1 MKNVFFLLPLLLY
14 WFIPPA
20 IAQAPAK
27 VSVRGTVADSAS
39 RPLDGAT
46 VMLLSGRDS
55 SLVSFARSQTNGGFE
70 FKNVANEA
78 YLLQITYVGLQKFSQ
93 RLNKQTNDVLDLGLV
108 PLLPIPKDLDEV
120 VIRGDRAP
128 VQIRQD
134 TIEYNAG
141 SFKVQPNAVVED
153 LLKRLPGVE
162 VDRDGTVRA
171 QGQQVQRVTVDGK
184 EFFGRDPKIATR
196 NLPAD
201 AIDKVQVLDRKSDQA
216 QFTGIDD
223 GQREKA
229 INLTLKEEKKN
240 MTFGNL
246 TGGAGPDH
254 RYSLR
259 GNVNRFSKTKQLS
272 FLGMGNNVNQ
282 QGFSMEDYMNFTG
295 ASQRMMSG
303 QGGMRIQINS
313 DDDTAI
319 PLNFGGRTNG
329 YLTNWA
335 GGVNFN
341 NQITPKTEVNGSYFY
356 NQLGQDIDRLTN
368 RQSFLPIGTIG
379 SNQNTNQ
386 HTGNVT
392 HRGNLVLD
400 QKIDSSNSFRLTN
413 RFDYRRNN
421 ATVLGQSKAF
431 GINGQLEN
439 DGIRTTTSQ
448 SDGIRLNSDLL
459 LRHRFAKKGRTLSA
473 NLLFG
478 FDQNDR
484 DGTLRAT
491 NRFYGSTHGAEP
503 VRIDTLRQVNEQ
515 TSERQNFGTTLS
527 YTEPLGNR
535 RYLELNYAWQKTLNS
550 LDRKVYDLSN
560 ELPTRRLN
568 TQLSNQYRNDFTY
581 QRGGFNLRA
590 SQEKYNASAG
600 ISVQQSVLRGE
611 LTLRDVDINRSFMNM
626 LPNGRFQYN
635 FSNTRNLNLNYDT
648 DVREPSIQQLSPVV
662 DNTDPLNIY
671 EGNPNLRP
679 EYNHRLTLQFF
690 DFNQLRFSNLFG
702 YLNFTYTGNRITDS
716 QQIDER
722 LVRTFRPVNVRN
734 DYSLTGDM
742 SKGFRIKPISTRVNV
757 STNLLYN
764 RSITP
769 VNNIDNQTRR
779 LVSRSTLRMEY
790 RYKEVFDVSASAR
803 LTYNQTAY
811 SLNTGLNQ
819 RFTNQN
825 YDVEANWQLGKIAR
839 LSTMLDYAVYNF
851 PDSDFSQKVPI
862 WNASVAKSFLKNKR
876 GEVKLSAVDLLNR
889 NVVINRVAQAN
900 FVQDEQIRSL
910 QRYFLLS
917 FTYSLGIQRGPQS
930 GGMRVFRQL

>member
-1 MKNVFFLLPLLLY
+1 MKFLPYLVSLLFY
-14 WFIPPA
+14 WFVVPA
-20 IAQAPAK
+20 IAQTPAK
-27 VSVRGTVADSAS
+27 VSIRGTVADSAG
-39 RPLDGAT
+39 RALEGAT

-55 SLVSFARSQTNGGFE
+55 SLVSFSRSQGTGDFE
-70 FKNVANEA
+70 FKNISNEA
-78 YLLQITYVGLQKFSQ
+78 YLLQITYVGLQKYRQ
-93 RLNKQTNDVLDLGLV
+93 PIAKQPNETLDLGTLT
-108 PLLPIPKDLDEV
+108 LLPIPKDLDEL
-120 VIRGDRAP
+120 VIRGERAP
-128 VQIRQD
+128 VEIKQD

-141 SFKVQPNAVVED
+141 SFKVQPNAMVED

-246 TGGAGPDH
+246 TGGAGPDN
-254 RYSLR
+254 RYSVR
-259 GNVNRFSKTKQLS
+259 GNINRFSKTKQLS

-282 QGFSMEDYMNFTG
+282 QGFSMDDYMNFTG

-303 QGGMRIQINS
+303 QGGVRIQINGE
-313 DDDTAI
+313 DDTAI

-356 NQLGQDIDRLTN
+356 NQLGQDISRLTN
-368 RQSFLPIGTIG
+368 RQSFLPTGTIG

-386 HTGNVT
+386 HTGNAT
-392 HRGNLVLD
+392 HRGNFVLD
-400 QKIDSSNSFRLTN
+400 QKIDSSNSFRWTN
-413 RFDYRRNN
+413 RFDYRRTS
-421 ATVLGQSKAF
+421 ADVLGESRAF
-431 GINGQLEN
+431 GANGQIQNE
-439 DGIRTTTSQ
+439 GIRTTTSQ
-448 SDGIRLNSDLL
+448 GDGIRLNSDLL
-459 LRHRFAKKGRTLSA
+459 LRHRFAKKGRTISS
-473 NLLFG
+473 NLTFG
-478 FDQNDR
+478 LDESDR

-491 NRFYGSTHGAEP
+491 NRFYGSTNGTEP
-503 VRIDTLRQVNEQ
+503 IRIDTLRQVNEQ
-515 TSERQNFGTTLS
+515 TSDRQNFGATLS
-527 YTEPLGNR
+527 FTEPLGNR

-550 LDRKVYDLSN
+550 LDRKVYDLTG
-560 ELPTRRLN
+560 EGQTRRLN
-568 TQLSNQYRNDFTY
+568 AQLSNAYRNDFTY
-581 QRGGFNLRA
+581 QRGGFNVRA
-590 SQEKYNASAG
+590 SKEKYNASVG
-600 ISVQQSVLRGE
+600 MSVQQSVLRGE
-611 LTLRDVDINRSFMNM
+611 LTLREVDINRSFLNA

-635 FSNTRNLNLNYDT
+635 FTNTRNLNLTYDT

-679 EYNHRLTLQFF
+679 EYNHRLTVQLF
-690 DFNQLRFSNLFG
+690 DFNQLRFSNLFAF
-702 YLNFTYTGNRITDS
+702 LNFTYTGNRITDS

-734 DYSLTGDM
+734 DYSFNGDV
-742 SKGFRIKPISTRVNV
+742 SKGFRIRPISTRVNV

-769 VNNIDNQTRR
+769 VNGIDNQTRR
-779 LVSRSTLRMEY
+779 FVSRSTLRMEY
-790 RYKEVFDVSASAR
+790 RYKEVFDISASAR

-839 LSTMLDYAVYNF
+839 LSTTLDYAIYNF

-889 NVVINRVAQAN
+889 NVIINRVAQAN
-900 FVQDEQIRSL
+900 FVQDERTLSL

-917 FTYSLGIQRGPQS
+917 FTYSLGIQRGPQG
-930 GGMRVFRQL
+930 GGMRVIRQF

>member
-1 MKNVFFLLPLLLY
+1 MKFLLYLLPILFY
-14 WFIPPA
+14 WSVVPA
-20 IAQAPAK
+20 VAQSPAK
-27 VSVRGTVADSAS
+27 VSLRGTVADSTGRA
-39 RPLDGAT
+39 LDGAT

-55 SLVSFARSQTNGGFE
+55 SLVSFARSQSSGNFE

-78 YLLQITYVGLQKFSQ
+78 YLLQITYVGLQKLSQ
-93 RLNKQTNDVLDLGLV
+93 RLDKQQKETLDLGRLA
-108 PLLPIPKDLDEV
+108 LLPIPKDLDEV
-120 VIRGDRAP
+120 VIRGERAP
-128 VQIRQD
+128 VQIKQD

-246 TGGAGPDH
+246 TGSGGPDN

-282 QGFSMEDYMNFTG
+282 QGFSMDDYLNFTG

-303 QGGMRIQINS
+303 QGGVRIQINS
-313 DDDTAI
+313 DEDAAI
-319 PLNFGGRTNG
+319 PLNFGGRPNG

-356 NQLGQDIDRLTN
+356 NQLGQDISRLTN
-368 RQSFLPIGTIG
+368 RQSFLPAGTIG
-379 SNQNTNQ
+379 SQQNTNQ
-386 HTGNVT
+386 TTGNVT
-392 HRGNLVLD
+392 HRGNFVLD
-400 QKIDSSNSFRLTN
+400 QKIDSSNSLRWTN
-413 RFDYRRNN
+413 RFDYRRNST
-421 ATVLGQSKAF
+421 TVLGESKAF
-431 GINGQLEN
+431 RANGQLEN
-439 DGIRTTTSQ
+439 EGIRTSTSEGG
-448 SDGIRLNSDLL
+448 GIRLNSDLL
-459 LRHRFAKKGRTLSA
+459 LRHRFAKKGRTISS
-473 NLLFG
+473 NLTFG
-478 FDQNDR
+478 LDQSDR
-484 DGTLRAT
+484 EGTLQAT
-491 NRFYGSTHGAEP
+491 NRFYGSGNGTEP
-503 VRIDTLRQVNEQ
+503 VRVDTLRQVNEQ
-515 TSERQNFGTTLS
+515 TSDRQSFGATLS

-550 LDRKVYDLSN
+550 LDRKVYDLTG
-560 ELPTRRLN
+560 EGPTRRLN
-568 TQLSNQYRNDFTY
+568 AQLSNAYRNDFTY

-590 SQEKYNASAG
+590 SKEKYNASVG
-600 ISVQQSVLRGE
+600 VGVQQSVLRGE
-611 LTLRDVDINRSFMNM
+611 LTLLDVDINRSFLNA

-635 FSNTRNLNLNYDT
+635 FSNTRNVNLTYDT

-662 DNTDPLNIY
+662 DNTDPLNII

-679 EYNHRLTLQFF
+679 EYNHRLTLQLF
-690 DFNQLRFSNLFG
+690 DFNQLKFSNLFAF
-702 YLNFTYTGNRITDS
+702 LNFTYTGNRITDS

-734 DYSLTGDM
+734 DYSLSGDV
-742 SKGFRIKPISTRVNV
+742 SKGFRIRPISTRVNV

-769 VNNIDNQTRR
+769 VNGVDNQTRR

-790 RYKEVFDVSASAR
+790 RYKEVFDISASAR

-825 YDVEANWQLGKIAR
+825 YDVEANWQVGKIAR
-839 LSTMLDYAVYNF
+839 LSTTLDYAIYNF

-862 WNASVAKSFLKNKR
+862 WNASLAKSFLKNKR

-900 FVQDEQIRSL
+900 FVQDERTLSL

-917 FTYSLGIQRGPQS
+917 FTYSLGVQRGPQG
-930 GGMRVFRQL
+930 GGMRVIRQF